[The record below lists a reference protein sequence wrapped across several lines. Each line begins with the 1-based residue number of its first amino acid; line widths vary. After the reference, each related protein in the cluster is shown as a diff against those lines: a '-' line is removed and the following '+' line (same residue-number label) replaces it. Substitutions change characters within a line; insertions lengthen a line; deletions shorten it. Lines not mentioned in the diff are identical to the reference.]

1 MPDAISSWSAM
12 SPGQIGIEA
21 ESVVLAAGGSTH
33 WGLMSAHRWYAVADG
48 HGTVE
53 GPAGS
58 RGFSPGAVLFIPA
71 GLRHRVQADD
81 ARDLR
86 LDMVRLRWRALA
98 AASTVDRMAADLVSA
113 LAQLAR
119 QDRYRLGLRAP
130 VRRKVCGHLAKMVAL
145 ARRDD
150 GLAGLELKGRLL
162 NCLAVIG
169 TDPSLRDALGRL
181 SPEAGPVAGLRT
193 VLDHLDRHFAEPIG
207 VADAAAMAGM
217 SRSRFHP
224 AFRSATGTTFTRYL
238 ARLRASKAAELLRKS
253 DQTVLQIALACG
265 FGSLSR
271 FYEAFGQEIG
281 TPPGTWR
288 RGQGG

>member
-1 MPDAISSWSAM
+1 MPDAIPAWSAM

-21 ESVVLAAGGSTH
+21 EPVLLAVGASTN
-33 WGLMSAHRWYAVADG
+33 WGLMSAHRWYAVAEG

-58 RGFSPGAVLFIPA
+58 RGFGPGAVLFIPA

-81 ARDLR
+81 ATNLR

-98 AASTVDRMAADLVSA
+98 AASSVDRRAADLVSA

-130 VRRKVCGHLAKMVAL
+130 VRRNVCRHLAEMVAL
-145 ARRDD
+145 ARRPD
-150 GLAGLELKGRLL
+150 GLAALELKGRLL
-162 NCLAVIG
+162 SCLAAIG
-169 TDPSLRDALGRL
+169 TDPRLKDALGRL
-181 SPEAGPVAGLRT
+181 GPGVGPVAGLRT
-193 VLDHLDRHFAEPIG
+193 VLDHLDRHFAEPIS
-207 VADAAAMAGM
+207 VADASAMAGM
-217 SRSRFHP
+217 SRSRFHA

-253 DQTVLQIALACG
+253 DQTVLQTALACG

-271 FYEAFGQEIG
+271 FYEAFSQEIG

-288 RGQGG
+288 RGQSG